1 MAVGA
6 AGIAMLAYQ
15 AMAHH
20 GHTHSGTQ
28 EYVKHDHAAHEV
40 YDDHHVEGGLVRRL
54 H

>member
-28 EYVKHDHAAHEV
+28 EYVRHDHADIMRHEHHN
-40 YDDHHVEGGLVRRL
+40 YDGEQDD
-54 H
+54 

>member
-6 AGIAMLAYQ
+6 AGIAMIAYQ

-28 EYVKHDHAAHEV
+28 EYVRHETGRIMPHDHHEE
-40 YDDHHVEGGLVRRL
+40 DAELD
-54 H
+54 